1 MMMISAWLKGIVS
14 PQNQLLHLAA
24 RRYKMPRSMKSQLSE
39 KQWSQVVAEVTRLAQ
54 ERDDEQSRREITE
67 QVLQELQLP
76 TDLIDDAL
84 KQVQYREALA
94 KQRRQHLWL
103 GVAGAA
109 LLLVLIVSIWT
120 WSSNRTASLARI
132 TADTGRVTRTNDGGE
147 NVQTVTPDGK
157 DVVYHVTLREVPLGE
172 KLDMSCD
179 WIDPTGKVFHQ
190 SRWET
195 RDTNKAVWETRCR
208 CQLDA
213 AAPKGNWKV
222 EMKLGDRTISAT
234 DFKVE

>member
-1 MMMISAWLKGIVS
+1 
-14 PQNQLLHLAA
+14 
-24 RRYKMPRSMKSQLSE
+24 MKSQLSE

-84 KQVQYREALA
+84 KQVQYQEALA
-94 KQRRQHLWL
+94 KQRRQRLWL
-103 GVAGAA
+103 GVAGTV
-109 LLLVLIVSIWT
+109 LLLVIIVSFWA
-120 WSSNRTASLARI
+120 WSSNRSASFARI
-132 TADTGRVTRTNDGGE
+132 MADAGQVTRTDG
-147 NVQTVTPDGK
+147 NAAQTVTPDGQ
-157 DVVYHVTLREVPLGE
+157 DVFYRVKLRDVPLGE
-172 KLDMSCD
+172 KLDLSCN

-195 RDTNKAVWETRCR
+195 RDTNKAVWETQCRCR
-208 CQLDA
+208 LGTH
-213 AAPKGNWKV
+213 APKGTWKV
-222 EMKLGDRTISAT
+222 EMKLGDRTINAA